1 MNVFVTGANGFI
13 GSHLVDKLVENK
25 YNVNVLVRKNSDLSN
40 LSHLIKEKKI
50 NVIETNFDDVNLLS
64 SQLID
69 VDYIYHVGGAV
80 TAKNWEQYK
89 KANVDNTI
97 NLLEATL
104 ISSPKI
110 KRFLFVS
117 SQTASGPS
125 INFENP
131 KTEIEEMNPISMYG
145 KSKQIAEMEVAKYF
159 DKIPITIARPPAVF
173 GPRDKAILDVF
184 KTVNSG
190 IGAMIG
196 FNKKYVSLINCFDLV
211 DGFILAAES
220 ENSISQTYFIS
231 SDQFYTWDYLIPLI
245 AQKLNK
251 KNVLKIKLPH
261 TLVLTLGKLS
271 ERVGGL
277 FGVTPVFNKEKANDF
292 IQNYWTCSIEKAK
305 TEISYT
311 QKIDIEKALEL
322 TIDWYKKNKWI

>member
-1 MNVFVTGANGFI
+1 MNVFVTGGNGFI
-13 GSHLVDKLVENK
+13 GSHLVDKLVEKK

-50 NVIETNFDDVNLLS
+50 NLIETNFDDINLLA
-64 SQLID
+64 SQL
-69 VDYIYHVGGAV
+69 VNADYIYHVGGAV

-89 KANVDNTI
+89 KANVQNTI

-104 ISSPKI
+104 IASPQI

-125 INFENP
+125 TSYDKP
-131 KTEIEEMNPISMYG
+131 KTEADVMNPISMYG
-145 KSKQIAEMEVAKYF
+145 KSKQLAETEVAKYF
-159 DKIPITIARPPAVF
+159 DKLPITIARPPAVF
-173 GPRDKAILDVF
+173 GPRDKAILDIF

-196 FNKKYVSLINCFDLV
+196 FNQKYVSLINCFDLV
-211 DGFILAAES
+211 DGFILAAEY

-231 SDQFYTWDYLIPLI
+231 SDQFYSWDFLIPLI

-251 KNVLKIKLPH
+251 KNVFKIKLPH
-261 TLVLTLGKLS
+261 ALVLTLGKVS
-271 ERVGGL
+271 ESVGGL

-305 TEISYT
+305 KEINYV
-311 QKIDIEKALEL
+311 QKIEIEKALEI
-322 TIDWYKKNKWI
+322 TIDWYRKNKWI

>member
-13 GSHLVDKLVENK
+13 GSHLVDKLVDKK
-25 YNVNVLVRKNSDLSN
+25 YTVNVLVRKNSDLSN
-40 LSHLIKEKKI
+40 LSHLIKENKI
-50 NVIETNFDDVNLLS
+50 NVIETNFDDVKLLT
-64 SQLID
+64 SQLIN
-69 VDYIYHVGGAV
+69 VDYVYHVGGAV
-80 TAKNWEQYK
+80 TAKSWEQYK
-89 KANVDNTI
+89 KANVESTV
-97 NLLEATL
+97 NLLEAVL
-104 ISSPKI
+104 VSSPNI

-125 INFENP
+125 ISLEKP
-131 KTEIEEMNPISMYG
+131 KTELDPMNPISMYG
-145 KSKQIAEMEVAKYF
+145 RSKQIAEMEVAKYF

-220 ENSISQTYFIS
+220 ENSVSQTYFIS
-231 SDQFYTWDYLIPLI
+231 SDKFYTWDYLIPLI
-245 AQKLNK
+245 AEKLGK
-251 KNVLKIKLPH
+251 KSVFKIKLPH
-261 TLVLTLGKLS
+261 SLVLTLGKLS
-271 ERVGGL
+271 ETVGGL

-292 IQNYWTCSIEKAK
+292 IQDYWTCSIDKAK
-305 TEISYT
+305 NEINYN
-311 QKIDIEKALEL
+311 QKIDIEKGLEL